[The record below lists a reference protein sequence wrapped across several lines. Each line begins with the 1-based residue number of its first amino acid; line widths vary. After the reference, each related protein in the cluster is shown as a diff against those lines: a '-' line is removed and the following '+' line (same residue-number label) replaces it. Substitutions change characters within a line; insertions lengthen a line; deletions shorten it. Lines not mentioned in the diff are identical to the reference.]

1 MEKYALLASLQAKP
15 GKERDV
21 EDFLRS
27 AEPLAKQ
34 EPGTVRWYA
43 FRTGPA
49 MFGIFDTF
57 ADEPAREAHLNGEI
71 AKALMAKSEELLVET
86 PQIDKLEILA
96 SKEG

>member
-15 GKERDV
+15 GKEREV

-34 EPGTVRWYA
+34 EPGTIRWYA

-49 MFGIFDTF
+49 IFGIFDTF
-57 ADEPAREAHLNGEI
+57 ADEAARDAHLNGEI
-71 AKALMAKSEELLVET
+71 AKALMANADTLLAE
-86 PQIDKLEILA
+86 PPRIDKLEILA
-96 SKEG
+96 SK